1 MIKRIILGILIIFS
15 FVISGCNSKT
25 STVEVTPT
33 LETTEEVIVDSSLG
47 E

>member
-1 MIKRIILGILIIFS
+1 MIKRLILGILIIFS
-15 FVISGCNSKT
+15 FVISGCNKV

-33 LETTEEVIVDSSLG
+33 LEATEEVIIDSSLG

>member
-15 FVISGCNSKT
+15 FVISGCNSKV